1 MKDISVI
8 YKSQSTLM
16 SHNIIFRG
24 DDIGGRISRG
34 TVKWMS
40 FRFLDH
46 TADVKIEVIGRTRE
60 EAFEIAGRA
69 MVEVMTDISK
79 VDAKEKRAIAV
90 TGEDLYA
97 LLYEW
102 LEALIVLF
110 GAEGLIFS
118 HFTVQKI
125 ELKNNEWYLT
135 SEVWGETFDIDK
147 HPQGT
152 EVKAIT
158 YSEMEIQEE
167 EGSHVRL
174 QFVLDI

>member
-1 MKDISVI
+1 
-8 YKSQSTLM
+8 
-16 SHNIIFRG
+16 
-24 DDIGGRISRG
+24 
-34 TVKWMS
+34 MS
-40 FRFLDH
+40 FQFLDH
-46 TADVKIEVIGRTRE
+46 TADVK
-60 EAFEIAGRA
+60 
-69 MVEVMTDISK
+69 VEVMGRTYEETFEVAGQVITELITDISK

-118 HFTVQKI
+118 RFKVFKI
-125 ELKNNEWYLT
+125 EQKNNEWHLAG
-135 SEVWGETFDIDK
+135 EVWGETFDLDI

-152 EVKAIT
+152 EIKAIT

-167 EGSHVRL
+167 ESKVRL
-174 QFVLDI
+174 QFVFDI